1 MFFLIVIEVSIAGVL
16 FGVAKLVSSCSTKLA
31 SISQYLIKEVLLTL
45 MMFNAFNIAFGVGI
59 HFHYADESV
68 EGYAL
73 SSFAAIVAATLIFVP
88 CILLMCTES
97 KQFGE
102 FKNKLKPGL
111 VCQMY
116 FVFAL
121 LFRFSLGYYA
131 AVKVEYK
138 MSSLVMVGFSMLW
151 VVYNLANLPFK
162 QAYQNYRANFCHIAQ
177 LVVLMVANYYDS
189 ILSNEPWE
197 NKGVQFEAAEI
208 QIAAIYIALIFSA
221 ICLVYDSYLFIKGIF
236 CKTKKIRPKSSSS
249 KKNSN

>member
-1 MFFLIVIEVSIAGVL
+1 
-16 FGVAKLVSSCSTKLA
+16 
-31 SISQYLIKEVLLTL
+31 
-45 MMFNAFNIAFGVGI
+45 
-59 HFHYADESV
+59 
-68 EGYAL
+68 
-73 SSFAAIVAATLIFVP
+73 
-88 CILLMCTES
+88 MCTES

-102 FKNKLKPGL
+102 FKDKLKPGL
-111 VCQMY
+111 INQLY

-138 MSSLVMVGFSMLW
+138 MSSLVMVGFSMIW

-189 ILSNEPWE
+189 MLFNEPWE
-197 NKGVQFEAAEI
+197 KKGVLFKAAEI

-221 ICLVYDSYLFIKGIF
+221 ICLVYDSYLFVKGIF
-236 CKTKKIRPKSSSS
+236 CSEKKIRPLSTSSKSSFDEH
-249 KKNSN
+249 KLIVQNSEPSMTV